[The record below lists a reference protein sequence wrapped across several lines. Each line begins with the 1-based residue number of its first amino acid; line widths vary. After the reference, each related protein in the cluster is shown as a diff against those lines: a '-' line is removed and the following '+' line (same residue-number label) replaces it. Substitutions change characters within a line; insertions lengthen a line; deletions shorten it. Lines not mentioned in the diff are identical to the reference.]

1 MNKFFKSVLWFIG
14 CAALGAGLFQV
25 TRPDQFA
32 PERPETAAP
41 APGPSGAAEPAKREL
56 AEIPRAEVLL
66 IAVNGHRAM
75 QLADYLEQQQPA
87 ARGRASAVFLTG
99 PATDER
105 VARELQRARREGVKF
120 IAIDGEVYGGGDTRV
135 GPLLIKLR
143 KAGVFI
149 AGMEFV
155 D

>member
-1 MNKFFKSVLWFIG
+1 MNKFFKSALWLIG
-14 CAALGAGLFQV
+14 CAALGAGLFQI
-25 TRPDQFA
+25 TRGDRVA
-32 PERPETAAP
+32 PERPQTAAP
-41 APGPSGAAEPAKREL
+41 APAPSGAAEPAKREL

-66 IAVNGHRAM
+66 IAVNGNRAM

-99 PATDER
+99 PATDEK

-120 IAIDGEVYGGGDTRV
+120 IAIDGEVYGEGDTQV
-135 GPLLIKLR
+135 GLLLIKLR
-143 KAGVFI
+143 KAGVYI
-149 AGMEFV
+149 AGIEFV

>member
-1 MNKFFKSVLWFIG
+1 MHKFFKPVLWLIA

-25 TRPDQFA
+25 TRREQFV
-32 PERPETAAP
+32 PERPETAATAP
-41 APGPSGAAEPAKREL
+41 APSGAAEPAKREL

-75 QLADYLEQQQPA
+75 QLADYLEERQPA

-99 PATDER
+99 PATDAR
-105 VARELQRARREGVKF
+105 VARELRRARREGVKF
-120 IAIDGEVYGGGDTRV
+120 IAIDGEVYGEGDTPV

-143 KAGVFI
+143 KSGIFI